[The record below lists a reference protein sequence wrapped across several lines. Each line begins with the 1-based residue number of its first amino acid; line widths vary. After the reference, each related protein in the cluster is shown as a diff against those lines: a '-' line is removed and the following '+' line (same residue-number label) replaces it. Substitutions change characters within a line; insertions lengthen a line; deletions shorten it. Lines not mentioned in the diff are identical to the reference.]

1 MHTLRSIIFGLLAA
15 TALGSSLGA
24 GCSVD
29 NSGDA
34 GGDPYAPPGES
45 RYDSGGASPYR
56 DDRYADSRYGDSRA
70 ADERPRYYEESAPPP
85 PVAQEEQPLVPK
97 TARLR
102 AEGRGDLTFKSTR
115 DGYVFIVDTRDK
127 KLVYEGPLDEGETI
141 VIAPYRNVIEVDG
154 VRVKR
159 VKDLDNKHI
168 HRIFFER
175 EGTRRRDRGR

>member
-1 MHTLRSIIFGLLAA
+1 MQTLRTAIFILFAA
-15 TALGSSLGA
+15 VAMGSSLGA
-24 GCSVD
+24 GCTVND
-29 NSGDA
+29 G

-45 RYDSGGASPYR
+45 RYEGGSGPYG
-56 DDRYADSRYGDSRA
+56 DRYADSHAVDA
-70 ADERPRYYEESAPPP
+70 PPRYHEESAPPP

-102 AEGRGDLTFKSTR
+102 AEGRGDLSFKSPR
-115 DGYVFIVDTRDK
+115 DGYVFIVDSRDR

-141 VIAPYRNVIEVDG
+141 VVAPYRNVIEVDG
-154 VRVKR
+154 QRVKR

-175 EGTRRRDRGR
+175 EGTRRRDRGGR